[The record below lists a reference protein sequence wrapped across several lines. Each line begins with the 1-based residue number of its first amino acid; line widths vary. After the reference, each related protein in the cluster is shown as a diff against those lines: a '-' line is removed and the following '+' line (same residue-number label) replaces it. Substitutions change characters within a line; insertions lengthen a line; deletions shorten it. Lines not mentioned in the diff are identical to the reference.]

1 MIARRVRGRGWLA
14 IALAAAATLS
24 VALLASTPMYADG
37 VLQRLLTRDLERH
50 QQRTG
55 RYPGAA
61 VLEID
66 LYGLRRR
73 ADRAPYVHEIDRELT
88 ERLVPALRVPIIAEM
103 RQLRM
108 DYLYDVRPAEHGET
122 KVFARVEAIEH
133 LDRHVTIRHGRMF
146 EPRPAG
152 PAGDGPTGDGTDVY
166 EAIVTEEAFRD
177 LDLQLGR
184 TYQLHDLLGHV
195 PRLRIE
201 VVGTFTKSDPRDP
214 FWFGRFSRLSTSYLI
229 DFPTFERDFLQT
241 EARNMTR
248 AYWHYAIDYHE
259 LTIRDVPNV
268 MRRHADYVRLA
279 SPAGVS
285 FNFAIA
291 PLLES
296 YLLRAATLRRT
307 LSFLQIPSAL
317 LLLLFVAML
326 SQLVIDGDR
335 AEIAVLKSR
344 GAAGRQILSAYL
356 IEALLLGAVGLGLG
370 LPLAV
375 LIVRVIGASN
385 GFLDFVAR
393 PALPLLLSWRM
404 LGYALLGVAIFVGS
418 LVVPLARA
426 TGLSIVGL
434 KSRHGRAPRSLPWQ
448 RYGLDALL
456 LAVAG
461 YAFFS
466 FRQRQAIRELIP
478 AESAPLD
485 PLLFLASTAF
495 ILGAGLL
502 TLRLFPIA
510 VRAVFRL
517 GRGVWPPALYAGL
530 VQVGRSRGRE
540 YFAMTFLILTLGVGL
555 ASSTTARTINRSAE
569 DDISYQAGA
578 DVVLLPE
585 FQSDAPPAS
594 EEELDPLAAPAAPTG
609 AAPAVRYRAPP
620 LEPFRAL
627 PGVERLTTVFRA
639 PSAGMVIPG
648 NRRVAVQV
656 MAVVPHEFGRIT
668 WFRNDLLPAH
678 LNRHLNLIADAPTGV
693 LLSADARD
701 RHGVRLGDLVRLTWK
716 RQLPIQAAVLGFV
729 DYWPSFDPTAAAGGG
744 RPPPTFAVA
753 NFDYVFAKM
762 ATEPYELWI
771 DLQPGAP
778 SGPLYA
784 AVEERELRVLEIR
797 DTSQLTIEAKNDP
810 LLQGTNGV
818 LTFGFI
824 TAVLVS
830 VTGYVLFLVFALRER
845 ALQFGLLRALGL
857 RRRQVVGMLV
867 LEQLLTGG
875 FAIVAGLAIGQ
886 LAALLY
892 VPLLQLAGPAAEQIL
907 PFRVVALRSDYLR
920 FYALALIIMAAGGAL
935 FQSLVRRL
943 RVHEALKLGEE

>member
-1 MIARRVRGRGWLA
+1 M
-14 IALAAAATLS
+14 AAAATLS

-37 VLQRLLTRDLERH
+37 VLQRLLTRDLER
-50 QQRTG
+50 QQARTG
-55 RYPGAA
+55 RYPGTA
-61 VLEID
+61 VLEVD
-66 LYGLRRR
+66 LYALRRK
-73 ADRAPYVHEIDRELT
+73 AERAPYVREIDRELT
-88 ERLVPALRVPIIAEM
+88 ERLVPGLRVPTIAEM
-103 RQLRM
+103 RQVRM
-108 DYLYDVRPAEHGET
+108 DYLYDIRPTGDGGET
-122 KVFARVEAIEH
+122 KVFARVEAIGDLGE
-133 LDRHVTIRHGRMF
+133 HVTITHGRMF
-146 EPRPAG
+146 EPSTDA
-152 PAGDGPTGDGTDVY
+152 PAGDGADAY
-166 EAIVTEEAFRD
+166 EAVVTAEAFRE
-177 LDLQLGR
+177 LELQLGR

-195 PRLRIE
+195 PRLRIK
-201 VVGTFTKSDPRDP
+201 VVGVFTKSDPRDL

-229 DFPTFERDFLQT
+229 DFSTFERHFLES
-241 EARNMTR
+241 EARNLTR
-248 AYWHYAIDYHE
+248 AYWHYAVDYHE
-259 LTIRDVPNV
+259 LTIRDVPHV
-268 MRRHADYVRLA
+268 MRRYQDYVRLA
-279 SPAGVS
+279 APAGVS

-296 YLLRAATLRRT
+296 YLLRAATLERT

-335 AEIAVLKSR
+335 NEIAVLKSR

-356 IEALLLGAVGLGLG
+356 IEALLLGAVGLVLG

-375 LIVRVIGASN
+375 FIVRVIGASN

-404 LGYALLGVAIFVGS
+404 LGFALLGVAIFVGS
-418 LVVPLARA
+418 LVVPLVRT
-426 TGLSIVGL
+426 TGVSIVGL
-434 KSRHGRAPRSLPWQ
+434 KSRHARAPRSLPWQ
-448 RYGLDALL
+448 RYLLDFVLL
-456 LAVAG
+456 GVAG
-461 YAFFS
+461 YAFVS
-466 FRQRQAIRELIP
+466 FRQRRTIQELIP

-510 VRAVFRL
+510 VRLAFRL
-517 GRGVWPPALYAGL
+517 GRRLWSPAVYAGL
-530 VQVGRSRGRE
+530 VQVSRSRGRE
-540 YFAMTFLILTLGVGL
+540 YFAMIFLILTLGVGL

-569 DDISYQAGA
+569 DDISYQVGA
-578 DVVLLPE
+578 DLALLPE
-585 FQSDAPPAS
+585 FQSDAPP
-594 EEELDPLAAPAAPTG
+594 ENVDLLDPLAAPAAPTG
-609 AAPAVRYRAPP
+609 SAPAVQYRAPP
-620 LEPFRAL
+620 LGPFRAL

-639 PSAGMVIPG
+639 PSASMVIPG
-648 NRRVAVQV
+648 SNRVALQV

-678 LNRHLNLIADAPTGV
+678 INHHLNLIADHPTGI
-693 LLSADARD
+693 LLSADVRD
-701 RHGVRLGDLVRLTWK
+701 RGVRLGDLVRLTWK
-716 RQLPIQAAVLGFV
+716 RQLPIQAIVLGFV
-729 DYWPSFDPTAAAGGG
+729 DYWPSFDPNAAGRG
-744 RPPPTFAVA
+744 RSPTFAVA

-762 ATEPYELWI
+762 ATEPYELWM
-771 DLQPGAP
+771 DLEPGAQ

-784 AVEERELRVLEIR
+784 AVEEQELRVLEIR
-797 DTSQLTIEAKNDP
+797 DTAQITIEAKNDP

-818 LTFGFI
+818 LTFGFL

-845 ALQFGLLRALGL
+845 TLQFGLLRALGVH
-857 RRRQVVGMLV
+857 RRQVVGMLV

-875 FAIVAGLAIGQ
+875 FAILSGLAIGQ
-886 LAALLY
+886 IAALLY

-920 FYALALIIMAAGGAL
+920 FYVLALVIMAAGAVL

>member
-1 MIARRVRGRGWLA
+1 MIARRIRGRGWLA

-37 VLQRLLTRDLERH
+37 VLQRLLTRDLER
-50 QQRTG
+50 QQARTG
-55 RYPGAA
+55 RYPGTA
-61 VLEID
+61 VLEVD
-66 LYGLRRR
+66 LYALRRK
-73 ADRAPYVHEIDRELT
+73 AERAPYVREIDRELT
-88 ERLVPALRVPIIAEM
+88 ERLVPALRVPIIAAM
-103 RQLRM
+103 RQLRL
-108 DYLYDVRPAEHGET
+108 DYVYDNRPAGDGLT
-122 KVFARVEAIEH
+122 KVFGRVEAIED
-133 LDRHVTIRHGRMF
+133 LGAHVEVTHGRMF
-146 EPRPAG
+146 EPA
-152 PAGDGPTGDGTDVY
+152 AGDPAGDGTDVY
-166 EAIVTEEAFRD
+166 EAIVTAEAFRE
-177 LDLQLGR
+177 LELQLGR

-195 PRLRIE
+195 PRLRIK
-201 VVGTFTKSDPRDP
+201 VVGVFTKSDPRDL
-214 FWFGRFSRLSTSYLI
+214 FWFGRFSRLSTSYMI
-229 DFPTFERDFLQT
+229 DFSTFERHFLDT
-241 EARNMTR
+241 EARNLTR

-259 LTIRDVPNV
+259 LTIRDVPTV
-268 MRRHADYVRLA
+268 MRRYQDYVRLA
-279 SPAGVS
+279 APAGVS

-291 PLLES
+291 SLLES
-296 YLLRAATLRRT
+296 YLLRAATLQRT

-335 AEIAVLKSR
+335 NEIAVLKSR

-356 IEALLLGAVGLGLG
+356 IEALLLGAVGLVLG

-393 PALPLLLSWRM
+393 PALPLLLSWKM
-404 LGYALLGVAIFVGS
+404 VGYALLGVAIFVGS
-418 LVVPLARA
+418 LVVPLVRT
-426 TGLSIVGL
+426 TGVSIVGL
-434 KSRHGRAPRSLPWQ
+434 KSRHARAPRSLPWQ
-448 RYGLDALL
+448 RFMLDFVLLGL
-456 LAVAG
+456 AG
-461 YAFFS
+461 YAFVS
-466 FRQRQAIRELIP
+466 FRQRRTIQELIP

-517 GRGVWPPALYAGL
+517 GRALWSPALYAGL
-530 VQVGRSRGRE
+530 VQVSRSRGRE

-569 DDISYQAGA
+569 DDISYQVGA
-578 DVVLLPE
+578 DLAVLPE
-585 FQSDAPPAS
+585 FQSDEPPES
-594 EEELDPLAAPAAPTG
+594 VDLLDPLAAPAASTG
-609 AAPAVRYRAPP
+609 SAPAVQYRAPP
-620 LEPFRAL
+620 LGPFRGL
-627 PGVERLTTVFRA
+627 PGVDQLTTVFRA
-639 PSAGMVIPG
+639 PSASMIVPG
-648 NRRVAVQV
+648 SSRVALQV
-656 MAVVPHEFGRIT
+656 MAVVPHEFGHVT
-668 WFRNDLLPAH
+668 WFRSDLLPSH
-678 LNRHLNLIADAPTGV
+678 INHHLNLLSEHPTGI
-693 LLSADARD
+693 LLSADLRD
-701 RHGVRLGDLVRLTWK
+701 RGNVRLGDLVRLTWK
-716 RQLPIQAAVLGFV
+716 RQLPLQAVVLGFV
-729 DYWPSFDPTAAAGGG
+729 DYWPSFDPNAAGRG
-744 RPPPTFAVA
+744 RTRTFAVA

-762 ATEPYELWI
+762 ATEPYELWM
-771 DLQPGAP
+771 DLEPGAQ
-778 SGPLYA
+778 SGPLYT
-784 AVEERELRVLEIR
+784 AVEEQELRVLEIR

-818 LTFGFI
+818 LTFGFL

-845 ALQFGLLRALGL
+845 TLQFGLLRALGVH
-857 RRRQVVGMLV
+857 RRQVVGMLV

-875 FAIVAGLAIGQ
+875 FAILAGLAIGQ
-886 LAALLY
+886 LAAVLY

-920 FYALALIIMAAGGAL
+920 FYVLALVIMAAGAVL

>member
-1 MIARRVRGRGWLA
+1 M
-14 IALAAAATLS
+14 
-24 VALLASTPMYADG
+24 ALLASTPMYADG

-55 RYPGAA
+55 RYPGAG
-61 VLEID
+61 VLEVD

-73 ADRAPYVHEIDRELT
+73 AERAPYVRAIDRELT
-88 ERLVPALRVPIIAEM
+88 ERLVPALRVPTIARM

-108 DYLYDVRPAEHGET
+108 DYLYDVRPAEQAET

-133 LDRHVTIRHGRMF
+133 LDRHVTVTHGRMF
-146 EPRPAG
+146 APRPGG
-152 PAGDGPTGDGTDVY
+152 PAADGGGVY
-166 EAIVTEEAFRD
+166 QAIVTEEAFRD
-177 LDLQLGR
+177 LELQLGR

-195 PRLRIE
+195 PRLRVE
-201 VVGTFTKSDPRDP
+201 VVGVFTKRDPRDP
-214 FWFGRFSRLSTSYLI
+214 FWFGRFPQLSTSYLI
-229 DFPTFERDFLQT
+229 DFATFERDFLET
-241 EARNMTR
+241 EARNLTR
-248 AYWHYAIDYHE
+248 AYWHYAIDYHA
-259 LTIRDVPNV
+259 LTIRGVPNV

-279 SPAGVS
+279 APAGVS
-285 FNFAIA
+285 FDFAIA

-356 IEALLLGAVGLGLG
+356 IEALLLGAAGLALG

-418 LVVPLARA
+418 LVLPLARA
-426 TGLSIVGL
+426 AGVSIVGL
-434 KSRHGRAPRSLPWQ
+434 KSGRARAPRSLPWQ
-448 RYGLDALL
+448 RYPLDAAL

-461 YAFFS
+461 YAYFS
-466 FRQRQAIRELIP
+466 FRQRRAIQELIP
-478 AESAPLD
+478 ADAAPLD

-502 TLRLFPIA
+502 ALRLFPIA
-510 VRAVFRL
+510 VRAAFRL
-517 GRGVWPPALYAGL
+517 GRDRWPPAVYAGL

-555 ASSTTARTINRSAE
+555 ASSTTARTINRSAA
-569 DDISYQAGA
+569 DDISYQVGA
-578 DVVLLPE
+578 DLALLPE
-585 FQSDAPPAS
+585 FQSDEPPAAG
-594 EEELDPLAAPAAPTG
+594 EELDPFAAPVAPAG
-609 AAPAVRYRAPP
+609 AAPAVQYRAPP

-639 PSAGMVIPG
+639 PSAGMVMAGRGHVP
-648 NRRVAVQV
+648 VQV

-678 LNRHLNLIADAPTGV
+678 LNHHLNLIANAPTGV
-693 LLSADARD
+693 LLSAEARD
-701 RHGVRLGDLVRLTWK
+701 RHGVRLGDLVRFTWK
-716 RQLPIQAAVLGFV
+716 RQLPIRAVVVGFV
-729 DYWPSFDPTAAAGGG
+729 DYWPAFDPAAAAGGS
-744 RPPPTFAVA
+744 RQPPTLAVL

-771 DLQPGAP
+771 DLQPGAA

-784 AVEERELRVLEIR
+784 AVAEQELRVLSIR
-797 DTSQLTIEAKNDP
+797 DTAQLIIEAKNDP

-857 RRRQVVGMLV
+857 RRRQVVGMLA

-875 FAIVAGLAIGQ
+875 FAIAAGLTIGQ
-886 LAALLY
+886 LAALLF

-907 PFRVVALRSDYLR
+907 PFRVVALRGDYLR

>member
-1 MIARRVRGRGWLA
+1 
-14 IALAAAATLS
+14 
-24 VALLASTPMYADG
+24 MYADG

-55 RYPGAA
+55 RYPGTA
-61 VLEID
+61 VLEVD
-66 LYGLRRR
+66 LYGLRQR
-73 ADRAPYVHEIDRELT
+73 AERAPYVHAIDRELT
-88 ERLVPALRVPIIAEM
+88 ERLVPALRVPTIAEM

-108 DYLYDVRPAEHGET
+108 DYLYDVRPAEQTET

-133 LDRHVTIRHGRMF
+133 LDRHVRMAHGRMF
-146 EPRPAG
+146 EPQPDGPARA
-152 PAGDGPTGDGTDVY
+152 PAGDGTGVY

-177 LDLQLGR
+177 LELQLGR

-201 VVGTFTKSDPRDP
+201 VVGVFTKSDPRDP

-229 DFPTFERDFLQT
+229 DFATFERDFLET
-241 EARNMTR
+241 EARNLTR
-248 AYWHYAIDYHE
+248 TYWHYAIDYHE

-279 SPAGVS
+279 APAGVS
-285 FNFAIA
+285 FSLAIA

-356 IEALLLGAVGLGLG
+356 IEALLLAAIGLALG

-375 LIVRVIGASN
+375 FIVRVIGASN

-418 LVVPLARA
+418 LVAPLARA
-426 TGLSIVGL
+426 AGVSIVGL
-434 KSRHGRAPRSLPWQ
+434 KSRHARAPRSLPWQ
-448 RYGLDALL
+448 RYLLDVLL

-466 FRQRQAIRELIP
+466 FRQRRAIQELIP
-478 AESAPLD
+478 ADSAPLD

-502 TLRLFPIA
+502 ALRLFPIA

-517 GRGVWPPALYAGL
+517 GRSLWPPALYAGL

-540 YFAMTFLILTLGVGL
+540 YFAMIFLILTLGVGL

-569 DDISYQAGA
+569 DDISYQVGT
-578 DVVLLPE
+578 DVALLPE
-585 FQSDAPPAS
+585 FQSDEPPAS
-594 EEELDPLAAPAAPTG
+594 GEELDPFAAPAAPTG
-609 AAPAVRYRAPP
+609 AGPAVQYRAPP

-639 PSAGMVIPG
+639 PSASMVIPG
-648 NRRVAVQV
+648 SARVGVQV

-678 LNRHLNLIADAPTGV
+678 LNHHLNLIANAPTGV

-701 RHGVRLGDLVRLTWK
+701 RHGVRPGDLVRLTWK
-716 RQLPIQAAVLGFV
+716 RQLPIQAVVMGFV
-729 DYWPSFDPTAAAGGG
+729 DYWPTFDPTAAAGRG
-744 RPPPTFAVA
+744 RPPPALAVL

-762 ATEPYELWI
+762 AMEPYELWI
-771 DLQPGAP
+771 DLQPGAQ

-784 AVEERELRVLEIR
+784 AVEEQELRVLSIR
-797 DTSQLTIEAKNDP
+797 DTSQLIIEAKNDP

-857 RRRQVVGMLV
+857 HRRQVVGMLV

-875 FAIVAGLAIGQ
+875 FAIAAGLAIGQ

-920 FYALALIIMAAGGAL
+920 FYVLALVILAAGGVL

>member
-1 MIARRVRGRGWLA
+1 
-14 IALAAAATLS
+14 
-24 VALLASTPMYADG
+24 MYADG

-55 RYPGAA
+55 RYPGAG
-61 VLEID
+61 VLEVD

-73 ADRAPYVHEIDRELT
+73 AERAPYVRAIDRELT
-88 ERLVPALRVPIIAEM
+88 ERLVPALRVPTIARM

-108 DYLYDVRPAEHGET
+108 DYLYDVRPAEQAET

-133 LDRHVTIRHGRMF
+133 LDRHVTVTHGRMF
-146 EPRPAG
+146 APRPGG
-152 PAGDGPTGDGTDVY
+152 PAADGGGVY
-166 EAIVTEEAFRD
+166 QAIVTEEAFRD
-177 LDLQLGR
+177 LELQLGR

-195 PRLRIE
+195 PRLRVE
-201 VVGTFTKSDPRDP
+201 VVGVFTKSDPRDP
-214 FWFGRFSRLSTSYLI
+214 FWFGRFPQLSTSYLI
-229 DFPTFERDFLQT
+229 DFATFERDFLET
-241 EARNMTR
+241 EARNLTR
-248 AYWHYAIDYHE
+248 AYWHYAIDYHA
-259 LTIRDVPNV
+259 LTIRGVPNV

-279 SPAGVS
+279 APAGVS
-285 FNFAIA
+285 FDFAIA

-356 IEALLLGAVGLGLG
+356 IEALLLGAAGLALG

-418 LVVPLARA
+418 LVLPLARA
-426 TGLSIVGL
+426 AGVSIVGL
-434 KSRHGRAPRSLPWQ
+434 KSGRARAPRSLPWQ
-448 RYGLDALL
+448 RYLLDAAL

-466 FRQRQAIRELIP
+466 FRQRRAIQELIP
-478 AESAPLD
+478 ADAAPLD

-502 TLRLFPIA
+502 SLRLFPIA
-510 VRAVFRL
+510 VRAAFRL
-517 GRGVWPPALYAGL
+517 GRDRWPPAVYAGL

-555 ASSTTARTINRSAE
+555 ASSTTARTINRSAA
-569 DDISYQAGA
+569 DDISYQVGA
-578 DVVLLPE
+578 DLALLPE
-585 FQSDAPPAS
+585 FQSDEPPAAG
-594 EEELDPLAAPAAPTG
+594 EELDPFAAPAAPAG
-609 AAPAVRYRAPP
+609 AGPAVRYRAPP

-639 PSAGMVIPG
+639 PSAGMVMPG
-648 NRRVAVQV
+648 RGHVPVQV
-656 MAVVPHEFGRIT
+656 MAVVPHDFGRIT

-678 LNRHLNLIADAPTGV
+678 LNHHLNLIANAPTGA
-693 LLSADARD
+693 LLSAEARD
-701 RHGVRLGDLVRLTWK
+701 RHGVRLGDLVRFTWK
-716 RQLPIQAAVLGFV
+716 RQLPIPAVVVGFV
-729 DYWPSFDPTAAAGGG
+729 DYWPAFDPAEATGGG
-744 RPPPTFAVA
+744 RQPPTLAVL

-771 DLQPGAP
+771 DLQPGAA

-784 AVEERELRVLEIR
+784 AVAEQELRVLSIR
-797 DTSQLTIEAKNDP
+797 DTAQLIIEAKNDP

-857 RRRQVVGMLV
+857 RRRQVVGMLA

-875 FAIVAGLAIGQ
+875 FAIAAGLTIGQ
-886 LAALLY
+886 LAALLF

-907 PFRVVALRSDYLR
+907 PFRVVALRGDYLR

>member
-1 MIARRVRGRGWLA
+1 M
-14 IALAAAATLS
+14 
-24 VALLASTPMYADG
+24 ALLASTPMYADG

-55 RYPGAA
+55 RYPGAG
-61 VLEID
+61 VLEVD

-73 ADRAPYVHEIDRELT
+73 AERAPYVRAIDRELT
-88 ERLVPALRVPIIAEM
+88 ERLVPALRVPTIARM

-108 DYLYDVRPAEHGET
+108 DYLYDVRPAEQAET

-133 LDRHVTIRHGRMF
+133 LDRHVTVTHGRMF
-146 EPRPAG
+146 APRPGG
-152 PAGDGPTGDGTDVY
+152 PAADGGGVY
-166 EAIVTEEAFRD
+166 QAIVTEEAFRD
-177 LDLQLGR
+177 LELQLGR

-195 PRLRIE
+195 PRLRVE
-201 VVGTFTKSDPRDP
+201 VVGVFTKSDPRDP
-214 FWFGRFSRLSTSYLI
+214 FWFGRFPQLSTSYLI
-229 DFPTFERDFLQT
+229 DFATFERDFLET
-241 EARNMTR
+241 EARNLTR
-248 AYWHYAIDYHE
+248 AYWHYAIDYHA
-259 LTIRDVPNV
+259 LTIRGVPNV

-279 SPAGVS
+279 APAGVS
-285 FNFAIA
+285 FDFAIA

-356 IEALLLGAVGLGLG
+356 IEALLLGAAGLALG

-418 LVVPLARA
+418 LVLPLARA
-426 TGLSIVGL
+426 AGVSIVGL
-434 KSRHGRAPRSLPWQ
+434 KSGRARAPRSLPWQ
-448 RYGLDALL
+448 RYLLDAAL

-466 FRQRQAIRELIP
+466 FRQRRAIQELIP
-478 AESAPLD
+478 ADAAPLD

-502 TLRLFPIA
+502 SLRLFPIA
-510 VRAVFRL
+510 VRAAFRL
-517 GRGVWPPALYAGL
+517 GRDRWPPAVYAGL

-555 ASSTTARTINRSAE
+555 ASSTTARTINRSAA
-569 DDISYQAGA
+569 DDISYQVGA
-578 DVVLLPE
+578 DLALLPE
-585 FQSDAPPAS
+585 FQSDEPPAAG
-594 EEELDPLAAPAAPTG
+594 EELDPFAAPAAPAG
-609 AAPAVRYRAPP
+609 AAPAVQYRAPP

-639 PSAGMVIPG
+639 PSAGMVMPG
-648 NRRVAVQV
+648 RGHVPVQV

-678 LNRHLNLIADAPTGV
+678 LNHHLNLIANAPTGA
-693 LLSADARD
+693 LLSVEARD
-701 RHGVRLGDLVRLTWK
+701 RHGVRLGDLVRFTWK
-716 RQLPIQAAVLGFV
+716 RQLPIPAVVVGFV
-729 DYWPSFDPTAAAGGG
+729 DYWPAFDPAEATGGG
-744 RPPPTFAVA
+744 RQPPTLAVL

-771 DLQPGAP
+771 DLQPGAA

-784 AVEERELRVLEIR
+784 AVAEQELRVLSIR
-797 DTSQLTIEAKNDP
+797 DTAQLIIEAKNDP

-857 RRRQVVGMLV
+857 RRRQVVGMLA

-875 FAIVAGLAIGQ
+875 FAIAAGLTIGQ
-886 LAALLY
+886 LAALLF

-907 PFRVVALRSDYLR
+907 PFRVVALRGDYLR

>member
-1 MIARRVRGRGWLA
+1 MIARRIRGRGWLA
-14 IALAAAATLS
+14 IALALAATLS

-50 QQRTG
+50 QERSG
-55 RYPGAA
+55 RYPGTA
-61 VLEID
+61 VVEID
-66 LYGLRRR
+66 LYALRRR
-73 ADRAPYVHEIDRELT
+73 AERAPYVHEINKELS
-88 ERLVPALRVPIIAEM
+88 ERLVPALRVPTIAEM

-108 DYLYDVRPAEHGET
+108 DYLYDIRPSDQGET

-133 LDRHVTIRHGRMF
+133 LDRHVTITHGRMF
-146 EPRPAG
+146 EPAADAPL
-152 PAGDGPTGDGTDVY
+152 GDGTDLYDV
-166 EAIVTEEAFRD
+166 IVTAEAFRE
-177 LDLQLGR
+177 LELQLGR

-195 PRLRIE
+195 PRLRIT
-201 VVGTFTKSDPRDP
+201 VVGVFTKSDPRDP

-229 DFPTFERDFLQT
+229 DFSTFERDFLET

-279 SPAGVS
+279 APAGVS
-285 FNFAIA
+285 FTFAIA

-296 YLLRAATLRRT
+296 YLLRAATLQRT

-335 AEIAVLKSR
+335 NEIAVLKSR
-344 GAAGRQILSAYL
+344 GAGGRQILSAYV
-356 IEALLLGAVGLGLG
+356 IEALLLGAIGLLLG

-404 LGYALLGVAIFVGS
+404 LGFALLGVAIFVGS
-418 LVVPLARA
+418 LVLPLVRA
-426 TGLSIVGL
+426 TGVSIVGL
-434 KSRHGRAPRSLPWQ
+434 KSRHARAPRSLPWQ
-448 RYGLDALL
+448 RYLLDVLL

-466 FRQRQAIRELIP
+466 FRQRREIQELIP

-517 GRGVWPPALYAGL
+517 GRRLWSPAMYAGL
-530 VQVGRSRGRE
+530 VQVSRSRGRE
-540 YFAMTFLILTLGVGL
+540 YFAMIFLIFTLGMGL
-555 ASSTTARTINRSAE
+555 ASSTTARTMNQSTE
-569 DDISYQAGA
+569 DDISYLVGA
-578 DVVLLPE
+578 DIALLPE

-594 EEELDPLAAPAAPTG
+594 AEDLDPLTAVAAPTG
-609 AAPAVRYRAPP
+609 AARAVQYRAPP
-620 LEPFRAL
+620 LGPFRAL

-639 PSAGMVIPG
+639 SSASMVIPG
-648 NRRVAVQV
+648 NTRVAVQV

-678 LNRHLNLIADAPTGV
+678 LNHHLNLIANAPTGI

-701 RHGVRLGDLVRLTWK
+701 QHGVRPGDLVRLTWK
-716 RQLPIQAAVLGFV
+716 RQLPIQAVVMGFV
-729 DYWPSFDPTAAAGGG
+729 DYWPSFDPTATGRR

-762 ATEPYELWI
+762 ATEPYELWV
-771 DLQPGAP
+771 DLEPGAQ

-784 AVEERELRVLEIR
+784 AVEEQELRVLEIR
-797 DTSQLTIEAKNDP
+797 DTTQLTIVAKNDP

-845 ALQFGLLRALGL
+845 TLQFGLLRALGVHQ
-857 RRRQVVGMLV
+857 RQVVGMLV

-920 FYALALIIMAAGGAL
+920 FYVLALVIMAAGGVL

>member
-1 MIARRVRGRGWLA
+1 M
-14 IALAAAATLS
+14 
-24 VALLASTPMYADG
+24 ALLASTPMYADG

-50 QQRTG
+50 QVRTG
-55 RYPGAA
+55 RYPGTA
-61 VLEID
+61 VLEVD
-66 LYGLRRR
+66 LYALRRR
-73 ADRAPYVHEIDRELT
+73 AARAPYVYEMDRELT
-88 ERLVPALRVPIIAEM
+88 ERLVPSLRVPTIAEM

-108 DYLYDVRPAEHGET
+108 DYLYDNRPSESGTT
-122 KVFARVEAIEH
+122 KVFARVEAIED
-133 LDRHVTIRHGRMF
+133 LGQHVEITHGRMF
-146 EPRPAG
+146 EPAAGAPA
-152 PAGDGPTGDGTDVY
+152 GDGTDVY
-166 EAIVTEEAFRD
+166 EAVVTAEAVRE
-177 LDLQLGR
+177 LELQLGR

-195 PRLRIE
+195 PRLKIK
-201 VVGTFTKSDPRDP
+201 VVGVFTKSDPRDP
-214 FWFGRFSRLSTSYLI
+214 FWFGRFSRLSTSYLV
-229 DFPTFERDFLQT
+229 DFSTFERHFLET

-248 AYWHYAIDYHE
+248 AYWHYAIDYHQ
-259 LTIRDVPNV
+259 LTIRDVPHV
-268 MRRHADYVRLA
+268 MRRYQDYVRLA
-279 SPAGVS
+279 APAGVS
-285 FNFAIA
+285 FSFAIA

-296 YLLRAATLRRT
+296 YLLRAAILERT

-326 SQLVIDGDR
+326 SRLVIDGDR
-335 AEIAVLKSR
+335 NEIAVLKSR

-356 IEALLLGAVGLGLG
+356 IEALLLGAVGLVLG

-375 LIVRVIGASN
+375 FIVRVIGASN

-404 LGYALLGVAIFVGS
+404 LGFALLGVAIFVGS
-418 LVVPLARA
+418 LVVPLVRT
-426 TGLSIVGL
+426 TGVSIVGL
-434 KSRHGRAPRSLPWQ
+434 KSRHARAPRSLPWQ
-448 RYGLDALL
+448 RYLLDFVLL
-456 LAVAG
+456 GVAG
-461 YAFFS
+461 YAFVS
-466 FRQRQAIRELIP
+466 FRQRRTIQELIP

-502 TLRLFPIA
+502 TLRLFPIV
-510 VRAVFRL
+510 VRLVFRL
-517 GRGVWPPALYAGL
+517 GRRLWSPAVYAGL
-530 VQVGRSRGRE
+530 VQVSRSRGRE
-540 YFAMTFLILTLGVGL
+540 YFAMIFLILTLGVGL

-569 DDISYQAGA
+569 DDISYQVGA
-578 DVVLLPE
+578 DIALLPE
-585 FQSDAPPAS
+585 FQSDAPP
-594 EEELDPLAAPAAPTG
+594 ENVDLLDPLAAPAAPSG
-609 AAPAVRYRAPP
+609 AAPAVQYRAPP
-620 LEPFRAL
+620 LGPFRAL

-639 PSAGMVIPG
+639 PSASMVIPG
-648 NRRVAVQV
+648 SSRVALQV
-656 MAVVPHEFGRIT
+656 MAVVPHEFGRTT

-678 LNRHLNLIADAPTGV
+678 INHHLNLIADHPTGI
-693 LLSADARD
+693 LLSADVRD
-701 RHGVRLGDLVRLTWK
+701 RGVRLGDLVRLTWK
-716 RQLPIQAAVLGFV
+716 RQLPIQAVVLGFV
-729 DYWPSFDPTAAAGGG
+729 DYWPSFDPNAAGRG
-744 RPPPTFAVA
+744 RTRTFAVA

-762 ATEPYELWI
+762 ATEPYELWM
-771 DLQPGAP
+771 DLERGAQ

-784 AVEERELRVLEIR
+784 AVEEQELRVLEIR

-818 LTFGFI
+818 LTFGFL

-845 ALQFGLLRALGL
+845 TLQFGLLRALGVH
-857 RRRQVVGMLV
+857 RRQVVGMLV

-886 LAALLY
+886 IAALLY

-920 FYALALIIMAAGGAL
+920 FYVLALVILVAGAVL

>member
-1 MIARRVRGRGWLA
+1 
-14 IALAAAATLS
+14 
-24 VALLASTPMYADG
+24 MYADG
-37 VLQRLLTRDLERH
+37 VLQRLLTRDLELH

-73 ADRAPYVHEIDRELT
+73 AARAPYVHETDRELA
-88 ERLVPALRVPIIAEM
+88 ERLVPALRVPTIARM

-108 DYLYDVRPAEHGET
+108 DYLYDVRPAEQAET

-133 LDRHVTIRHGRMF
+133 LDRHVTVTHGRMF
-146 EPRPAG
+146 APRPDGPA
-152 PAGDGPTGDGTDVY
+152 PAGDGAAVY
-166 EAIVTEEAFRD
+166 QAIVTEEAFRD
-177 LDLQLGR
+177 LELQLGR

-201 VVGTFTKSDPRDP
+201 VVGVFTKNDPRDP
-214 FWFGRFSRLSTSYLI
+214 FWFGRFAQLSASYLI
-229 DFPTFERDFLQT
+229 DFATFERDFLAT
-241 EARNMTR
+241 EARNLTR
-248 AYWHYAIDYHE
+248 AYWHYAIDYHA

-279 SPAGVS
+279 APAGVS

-326 SQLVIDGDR
+326 SQLVVDGDR

-344 GAAGRQILSAYL
+344 GAAGRQILTAYL
-356 IEALLLGAVGLGLG
+356 IEALLLGAVGLAAG

-418 LVVPLARA
+418 LVLPLARA
-426 TGLSIVGL
+426 AGVSIVGL
-434 KSRHGRAPRSLPWQ
+434 KSRRARAPRSLPWQ
-448 RYGLDALL
+448 RYLLDVAL

-461 YAFFS
+461 YAYFS
-466 FRQRQAIRELIP
+466 FRQRRAIRELIP
-478 AESAPLD
+478 ADAAPLD

-502 TLRLFPIA
+502 SLRLFPIT

-517 GRGVWPPALYAGL
+517 GRDRWPPAVYAGL

-555 ASSTTARTINRSAE
+555 ASSTTARTINRSAA
-569 DDISYQAGA
+569 DDISYQVGA
-578 DVVLLPE
+578 DLALLPE
-585 FQSDAPPAS
+585 FQSDEPPATG
-594 EEELDPLAAPAAPTG
+594 EELDPFAASAAPAG
-609 AAPAVRYRAPP
+609 AAPAVQYRAPP
-620 LEPFRAL
+620 LEPFRTL

-639 PSAGMVIPG
+639 PSAGMVMPG
-648 NRRVAVQV
+648 RGRAPVQV

-678 LNRHLNLIADAPTGV
+678 LNHHLNLIANAPTGV
-693 LLSADARD
+693 QLSAEARD
-701 RHGVRLGDLVRLTWK
+701 RHGVRLGDLVRFTWK
-716 RQLPIQAAVLGFV
+716 RQLPIRAAVVGFV
-729 DYWPSFDPTAAAGGG
+729 DYWPAFDPAAPAGGS
-744 RPPPTFAVA
+744 RQPPTLAVL

-762 ATEPYELWI
+762 ATEPWELWI
-771 DLQPGAP
+771 DLQPGAA

-784 AVEERELRVLEIR
+784 AVAERELRVLSIR
-797 DTSQLTIEAKNDP
+797 DTAQLIIEAKNDP

-875 FAIVAGLAIGQ
+875 FAIAAGLTIGQ

-907 PFRVVALRSDYLR
+907 PFRVVALRGDYLR

>member
-1 MIARRVRGRGWLA
+1 
-14 IALAAAATLS
+14 
-24 VALLASTPMYADG
+24 MYADG
-37 VLQRLLTRDLERH
+37 VLQRLLTRDLELH

-73 ADRAPYVHEIDRELT
+73 AARAPYVHETDRELA
-88 ERLVPALRVPIIAEM
+88 ERLVPALRVPTIARM

-108 DYLYDVRPAEHGET
+108 DYLYDVRPAEQAET

-133 LDRHVTIRHGRMF
+133 LDRHVTVTHGRMF
-146 EPRPAG
+146 APRPDG
-152 PAGDGPTGDGTDVY
+152 PSPAGDGAAVY
-166 EAIVTEEAFRD
+166 QAIVTEEAFRD
-177 LDLQLGR
+177 LELQLGR

-201 VVGTFTKSDPRDP
+201 VVGVFTKNDPRDP
-214 FWFGRFSRLSTSYLI
+214 FWFGRFAQLSASYLI
-229 DFPTFERDFLQT
+229 DFATFERDFLAT
-241 EARNMTR
+241 EARNLTR
-248 AYWHYAIDYHE
+248 AYWHYAIDYHA

-279 SPAGVS
+279 APAGVS

-326 SQLVIDGDR
+326 SQLVVDGDR

-344 GAAGRQILSAYL
+344 GAAGRQILTAYL
-356 IEALLLGAVGLGLG
+356 IEALLLGAVGLAAG

-418 LVVPLARA
+418 LVLPLARA
-426 TGLSIVGL
+426 AGVSIVGL
-434 KSRHGRAPRSLPWQ
+434 KSRRARAPRSLPWQ
-448 RYGLDALL
+448 RYLLDVAL

-461 YAFFS
+461 YAYFS
-466 FRQRQAIRELIP
+466 FRQRRAIRELIP
-478 AESAPLD
+478 ADAAPLD

-502 TLRLFPIA
+502 SLRLFPIT

-517 GRGVWPPALYAGL
+517 GRDRWPPAVYAGL

-555 ASSTTARTINRSAE
+555 ASSTTARTINRSAA
-569 DDISYQAGA
+569 DDISYQVGA
-578 DVVLLPE
+578 DLALLPE
-585 FQSDAPPAS
+585 FQSDAPPATG
-594 EEELDPLAAPAAPTG
+594 EELDPFAAPAAPAG
-609 AAPAVRYRAPP
+609 GAPAVQYRAPP
-620 LEPFRAL
+620 LEPFRTL

-639 PSAGMVIPG
+639 PSAGMVMPG
-648 NRRVAVQV
+648 RGRAPVQV

-678 LNRHLNLIADAPTGV
+678 LNHHLNLIANAPTGV
-693 LLSADARD
+693 LLSAEARD
-701 RHGVRLGDLVRLTWK
+701 RHGVRLGDLVRFTWK
-716 RQLPIQAAVLGFV
+716 RQLPIPAVVVGFV
-729 DYWPSFDPTAAAGGG
+729 DYWPAFAPAAPAGGS
-744 RPPPTFAVA
+744 RQPPTLAVL

-762 ATEPYELWI
+762 ATEPWELWI
-771 DLQPGAP
+771 DLQPGVA

-784 AVEERELRVLEIR
+784 AVAERELRVLSIR
-797 DTSQLTIEAKNDP
+797 DTAQLIIEAKNDP

-857 RRRQVVGMLV
+857 RRRQVVGMLA

-875 FAIVAGLAIGQ
+875 FAIAAGLTIGQ

-907 PFRVVALRSDYLR
+907 PFRVVALRGDYLR

>member
-1 MIARRVRGRGWLA
+1 
-14 IALAAAATLS
+14 
-24 VALLASTPMYADG
+24 MYADG

-55 RYPGAA
+55 RYPGAG
-61 VLEID
+61 VLEVD

-73 ADRAPYVHEIDRELT
+73 AERAPYVRAIDRELT
-88 ERLVPALRVPIIAEM
+88 ERLVPALRVPTIARM

-108 DYLYDVRPAEHGET
+108 DYLYDVRPAEQAET

-133 LDRHVTIRHGRMF
+133 LDRHVTVTHGRMF
-146 EPRPAG
+146 APRPGG
-152 PAGDGPTGDGTDVY
+152 PAADGGGVY
-166 EAIVTEEAFRD
+166 QAIVTEEAFRD
-177 LDLQLGR
+177 LELQLGR

-195 PRLRIE
+195 PRLRVE
-201 VVGTFTKSDPRDP
+201 VVGVFTKSDPRDP
-214 FWFGRFSRLSTSYLI
+214 FWFGRFPQLSTSYLI
-229 DFPTFERDFLQT
+229 DFATFERDFLET
-241 EARNMTR
+241 EARNLTR
-248 AYWHYAIDYHE
+248 AYWHYAIDYHA
-259 LTIRDVPNV
+259 LTIRGVPNV

-279 SPAGVS
+279 APAGVS
-285 FNFAIA
+285 FDFAIA

-356 IEALLLGAVGLGLG
+356 IEALLLGAAGLALG

-418 LVVPLARA
+418 LVLPLARA
-426 TGLSIVGL
+426 AGVSIVGL
-434 KSRHGRAPRSLPWQ
+434 KSGRARAPRSLPWQ
-448 RYGLDALL
+448 RYPLDAAL

-461 YAFFS
+461 YAYFS
-466 FRQRQAIRELIP
+466 FRQRRAIQELIP
-478 AESAPLD
+478 ADAAPLD

-502 TLRLFPIA
+502 SLRLFPIA
-510 VRAVFRL
+510 VRAAFRL
-517 GRGVWPPALYAGL
+517 GRDRWPPAVYAGL

-555 ASSTTARTINRSAE
+555 ASSTTARTINRSAA
-569 DDISYQAGA
+569 DDISYQVGA
-578 DVVLLPE
+578 DLALLPE
-585 FQSDAPPAS
+585 FQSDEPPAAG
-594 EEELDPLAAPAAPTG
+594 EELDPFAAPAAPAG
-609 AAPAVRYRAPP
+609 AGPAVQYRAPP

-639 PSAGMVIPG
+639 PSAGMVMPG
-648 NRRVAVQV
+648 RGHVPVQV

-678 LNRHLNLIADAPTGV
+678 INHHLNLIANAPTGA
-693 LLSADARD
+693 LLSAEARD
-701 RHGVRLGDLVRLTWK
+701 RHGVRLGDLVRFTWK
-716 RQLPIQAAVLGFV
+716 RQLPIPAVVVGFV
-729 DYWPSFDPTAAAGGG
+729 DYWPAFDPAEATGGG
-744 RPPPTFAVA
+744 RQPPTLAVL

-771 DLQPGAP
+771 DLQPGAA

-784 AVEERELRVLEIR
+784 AVAEQELRVLSIR
-797 DTSQLTIEAKNDP
+797 DTAQLIIEAKNDP

-857 RRRQVVGMLV
+857 RRRQVVGMLA

-875 FAIVAGLAIGQ
+875 FAIAAGLTIGQ
-886 LAALLY
+886 LAALLF

-907 PFRVVALRSDYLR
+907 PFRVVALRGDYLR

>member
-1 MIARRVRGRGWLA
+1 M
-14 IALAAAATLS
+14 AAAATLS

-37 VLQRLLTRDLERH
+37 VLQRLLTRDLER
-50 QQRTG
+50 QQARTG
-55 RYPGAA
+55 RYPGTA
-61 VLEID
+61 VLEVD
-66 LYGLRRR
+66 LYALRRK
-73 ADRAPYVHEIDRELT
+73 AERAPYVREIDRELT
-88 ERLVPALRVPIIAEM
+88 ERLVPGLRVPTIAEM

-108 DYLYDVRPAEHGET
+108 DYLYDIRPTGDGSET
-122 KVFARVEAIEH
+122 KVFARVEAIANLGE
-133 LDRHVTIRHGRMF
+133 HVTITHGRMF
-146 EPRPAG
+146 EPTTDD
-152 PAGDGPTGDGTDVY
+152 PAGDGADVY
-166 EAIVTEEAFRD
+166 EAVVTAEAFRE
-177 LDLQLGR
+177 LELQLGR

-195 PRLRIE
+195 PRLRIK
-201 VVGTFTKSDPRDP
+201 VVGVFTKSDPRDL

-229 DFPTFERDFLQT
+229 DFSTFERHFLEH
-241 EARNMTR
+241 EARNLTR
-248 AYWHYAIDYHE
+248 AYWHYAVDYHE
-259 LTIRDVPNV
+259 LTIRDVPHV
-268 MRRHADYVRLA
+268 MRRYQDYVRLA
-279 SPAGVS
+279 APAGVS

-296 YLLRAATLRRT
+296 YLLRAATLERT

-335 AEIAVLKSR
+335 NEIAVLKSR

-356 IEALLLGAVGLGLG
+356 IEALLLGAVGLVLG

-375 LIVRVIGASN
+375 FIVRVIGASN

-404 LGYALLGVAIFVGS
+404 LGFALLGVAIFVGS
-418 LVVPLARA
+418 LVVPLVRT
-426 TGLSIVGL
+426 TGVSIVGL
-434 KSRHGRAPRSLPWQ
+434 KSRHARAPRSLPWQ
-448 RYGLDALL
+448 RYLLDFVLL
-456 LAVAG
+456 GVAG
-461 YAFFS
+461 YAFVS
-466 FRQRQAIRELIP
+466 FRQRRTIQELIP

-510 VRAVFRL
+510 VRLAFRL
-517 GRGVWPPALYAGL
+517 GRRLWSPAVYAGL
-530 VQVGRSRGRE
+530 VQVSRSRGRE
-540 YFAMTFLILTLGVGL
+540 YFAMIFLILTLGVGL

-569 DDISYQAGA
+569 DDISYQVGA
-578 DVVLLPE
+578 DLALLPE
-585 FQSDAPPAS
+585 FQSDAPP
-594 EEELDPLAAPAAPTG
+594 ENVDLLDPLAAPAAPTG
-609 AAPAVRYRAPP
+609 SAPAVQYRAPP
-620 LEPFRAL
+620 LGPFRAL
-627 PGVERLTTVFRA
+627 PGVARLTTVFRA
-639 PSAGMVIPG
+639 PSASMVIPG
-648 NRRVAVQV
+648 SNRVALQV

-678 LNRHLNLIADAPTGV
+678 INHHLNLIADHPTGI
-693 LLSADARD
+693 LLSADVRD
-701 RHGVRLGDLVRLTWK
+701 RGVRLGDLVRLTWK
-716 RQLPIQAAVLGFV
+716 RQLPIQALVLGFV
-729 DYWPSFDPTAAAGGG
+729 DYWPSFDPNAAGRG
-744 RPPPTFAVA
+744 RSPTFAVA

-762 ATEPYELWI
+762 ATEPYELWM
-771 DLQPGAP
+771 DLEPGAQ

-784 AVEERELRVLEIR
+784 AVEEQELRVLEIR
-797 DTSQLTIEAKNDP
+797 DTAQITIEAKNDP

-818 LTFGFI
+818 LTFGFL

-845 ALQFGLLRALGL
+845 TLQFGLLRALGVH
-857 RRRQVVGMLV
+857 RRQVVGMLV

-886 LAALLY
+886 IAALLY

-920 FYALALIIMAAGGAL
+920 FYVLALVIMAAGAVL

>member
-1 MIARRVRGRGWLA
+1 MIARRIRGRGWLA

-55 RYPGAA
+55 RYPGTA
-61 VLEID
+61 VLEVD
-66 LYGLRRR
+66 LYALRQR
-73 ADRAPYVHEIDRELT
+73 AERGPYVHEVNRELT
-88 ERLVPALRVPIIAEM
+88 ERLVPAVRVPTIAEM

-108 DYLYDVRPAEHGET
+108 DYMYDVRPSEGGEQ

-133 LDRHVTIRHGRMF
+133 LDQHVTMSHGRMF
-146 EPRPAG
+146 EPPADA
-152 PAGDGPTGDGTDVY
+152 PAGDGPDPGGQAVY
-166 EAIVTEEAFRD
+166 EAIVTAEAVRD
-177 LDLQLGR
+177 LELQLGR

-195 PRLRIE
+195 PRLRIK
-201 VVGTFTKSDPRDP
+201 VVGVFAKSDPRDL

-229 DFPTFERDFLQT
+229 DFGAFERDFLAT
-241 EARNMTR
+241 EARNLTR

-268 MRRHADYVRLA
+268 MRRHADYLRLA
-279 SPAGVS
+279 APSGVS
-285 FNFAIA
+285 FTFAIA

-296 YLLRAATLRRT
+296 YLIRAATLQRT

-326 SQLVIDGDR
+326 SQLVVDGDR
-335 AEIAVLKSR
+335 SEIAVLKSR
-344 GAAGRQILSAYL
+344 GASGRQLLSAYL
-356 IEALLLGAVGLGLG
+356 IEALLLGAIGLVLG
-370 LPLAV
+370 LPLSV

-404 LGYALLGVAIFVGS
+404 LGFALLGVAIFVGS
-418 LVVPLARA
+418 LVIPLVRA
-426 TGLSIVGL
+426 TGVSIVGL
-434 KSRHGRAPRSLPWQ
+434 KSRHARAPRSLPWQ
-448 RYGLDALL
+448 RYLLDVLL
-456 LAVAG
+456 LAVSG
-461 YAFFS
+461 YAFLS
-466 FRQRQAIRELIP
+466 FRQRQTIQELVP
-478 AESAPLD
+478 DAESVPLD

-510 VRAVFRL
+510 VRALFRV
-517 GRGVWPPALYAGL
+517 GRRVWSPALYAGL
-530 VQVGRSRGRE
+530 VQVARSRGRE

-555 ASSTTARTINRSAE
+555 ASSTTARTINQSAE
-569 DDISYQAGA
+569 DDISYQVGA
-578 DVVLLPE
+578 DIALQPE
-585 FQSDAPPAS
+585 FASDAPAESPD
-594 EEELDPLAAPAAPTG
+594 ELDPLALAPAPTG
-609 AAPAVRYRAPP
+609 SAAAVQYRAPP
-620 LEPFRAL
+620 LEPFLAL
-627 PGVERLTTVFRA
+627 PGVERLTTVFRTS
-639 PSAGMVIPG
+639 SARMMIPG
-648 NRRVAVQV
+648 GSRVALQV

-678 LNRHLNLIADAPTGV
+678 LNHHLNLIARAPTGV

-701 RHGVRLGDLVRLTWK
+701 KYGVRLGDWVRLTWK
-716 RQLPIQAAVLGFV
+716 RQLPIEAMVLAFV
-729 DYWPSFDPTAAAGGG
+729 DYWPSFDPTATG
-744 RPPPTFAVA
+744 RRSPPRTFAVA
-753 NFDYVFAKM
+753 NFEYVFAKM
-762 ATEPYELWI
+762 ATEPYQLWMELA
-771 DLQPGAP
+771 PGTQ

-784 AVEERELRVLEIR
+784 AVEERELRVTQIW
-797 DTSQLTIEAKNDP
+797 DTAQLTIEAKNDP

-845 ALQFGLLRALGL
+845 TLQFGVLRALGVH
-857 RRRQVVGMLV
+857 RRQVVGMLV

-886 LAALLY
+886 VAALLY

-920 FYALALIIMAAGGAL
+920 FYALALFIMVAGGVL